1 MLFRAHHGGSA
12 GRAHL
17 DSMALSATASLLL
30 EDAATYILCR
40 RKCLVDSYNGHDSI
54 RALFCHGDV
63 QECVLAG
70 EAQGHLLGRNNN
82 RSAHTRHVE
91 QKRQRWKKSQSCGR
105 SRLVICSTRS
115 VKELVQVSSSRSMR
129 WIQFANETLS
139 GQSLQTRSTS
149 TWHCSLTCSYS

>member
-1 MLFRAHHGGSA
+1 MEDL
-12 GRAHL
+12 L
-17 DSMALSATASLLL
+17 DVLTLILWPCQLLL
-30 EDAATYILCR
+30 FFCSKMLPPTSCVGRNVSWTVIM
-40 RKCLVDSYNGHDSI
+40 GTI
-54 RALFCHGDV
+54 RFGRFFAMVTSKNVSLT
-63 QECVLAG
+63 G
-70 EAQGHLLGRNNN
+70 EADGYPLSGNNN
-82 RSAHTRHVE
+82 RSFLTRHVE